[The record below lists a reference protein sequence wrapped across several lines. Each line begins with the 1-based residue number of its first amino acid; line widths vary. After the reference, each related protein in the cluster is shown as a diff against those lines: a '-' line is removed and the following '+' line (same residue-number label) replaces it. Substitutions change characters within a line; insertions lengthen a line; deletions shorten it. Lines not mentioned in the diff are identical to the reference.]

1 MRKKRAV
8 IPGSFDPVTYGHLDI
23 IERSQAIFDEVI
35 VAVIENRA
43 KSQLFTLTERAEMLR
58 DAVGRWPRVN
68 VDIFSG
74 LLVEYMKKE
83 NVQIIVRGLRVMSDF
98 EFELQLALINHE
110 LAPEVETFFLA
121 ASGRYSFL
129 SSRVVKEIASYGGPV
144 AEFVPPKVEAKL
156 KEKYLLERG

>member
-1 MRKKRAV
+1 MRKKRAI

-43 KSQLFTLTERAEMLR
+43 KDQLFTLTERAEMLR

-110 LAPEVETFFLA
+110 LAPDVETFFLA